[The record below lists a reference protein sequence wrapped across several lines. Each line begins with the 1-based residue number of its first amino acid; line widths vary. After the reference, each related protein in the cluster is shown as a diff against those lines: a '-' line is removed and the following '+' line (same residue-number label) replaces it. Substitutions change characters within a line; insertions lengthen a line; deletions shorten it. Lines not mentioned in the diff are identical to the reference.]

1 MKLSNAQQKVM
12 DEAKETIDY
21 ARTHTLYEWAG
32 GIESFAEDYKEY
44 YENNRKGIVLTRCN
58 SKTLE
63 KLENL
68 GLIEILYDSK
78 NKKDGID
85 HVKVLNY

>member
-1 MKLSNAQQKVM
+1 MKLSKAQQKVM
-12 DEAKETIDY
+12 DEARKEIDY
-21 ARTHTLYEWAG
+21 ARTNTLYEWAG
-32 GIESFAEDYKEY
+32 ALKSVAEDYREY
-44 YENNRKGIVLTRCN
+44 YENNRNGIVLTRCN

-63 KLENL
+63 KLEKL